1 MSKSKVLG
9 KIPVFHTHEVK
20 VNAVKEINTLVA
32 TGLTGNQ
39 ARTKI
44 ADKLDVHRTTIE
56 NWMKSYGKTTV
67 TTISGQKANHIIS
80 TNRSF
85 SMHNVTFNTDLGY
98 IKLSLDDIKSVAE
111 FAKRNSLT

>member
-1 MSKSKVLG
+1 MGRKKTLS

-20 VNAVKEINTLVA
+20 INAVKEIKTLIA
-32 TGLTGNQ
+32 TGLTSNQ

-56 NWMKSYGKTTV
+56 NWMKSYGKATV
-67 TTISGQKANHIIS
+67 TTVSGQKTNHIIS
-80 TNRSF
+80 TKKSF

-98 IKLSLDDIKSVAE
+98 IKLSLDDIRSVAE
-111 FAKRNSLT
+111 FAKINSLT